1 MSLAEKPKLAELTLL
16 RTGHSVRFDHF
27 VTEKFKQPG
36 NKNRTQS
43 FFPMGG
49 RCKTLAPMSSVSAVD
64 FNLAEVHEAIA
75 AAVPDRSC
83 IVWRGKT
90 WTWRETTERTRRLA
104 NYLIAQSVA
113 NPVQREF
120 LEGHEAGQDTVGIYL
135 HNGNEYLEAMLGAYK
150 CRTAPFNVNYR
161 YVAEELRYLLNDAN
175 CKVLIYHAAFA
186 PTLAE
191 VLPELPN
198 LTVLL
203 QVADDSEN
211 ALLPGAVD
219 YEEALAQAS
228 SARPEFQV
236 MGGAWSPDDL
246 YVLYTGGTTGMPKG
260 VLWRQ
265 GDAAPVALGLTNG
278 PAEWTSMQAIVDNA
292 VAAVPLITL
301 PSAPFMHGA
310 GQWIAF
316 RSWHSGGAVVIQNE
330 VKRLDPPE
338 ILATI
343 ARETV
348 SFFQIVGDA
357 FGRPLIDEIERAAAA
372 GSPYDLS
379 KLAIILSGGAALSAG
394 LKQRF
399 LAAVPHLILVDGIG
413 SSEAGGQMQNVSAG
427 SPDGASTGTFIC
439 APNNHVLTEALDGE
453 LEAGHEGLG
462 WLAKSGRLP
471 LGYLG
476 DAAKTAKTFPTIA
489 KVRYSV
495 PGDRARLLPGSEA
508 TFGLPL
514 VELHGRDSVTINSG
528 GEKIFAEE
536 VEAAIVA
543 HPEVYDCVVTGRP
556 SERWGNEVVA
566 IVQRSVGSTVSDDDL
581 LAEATKHVARYKLP
595 KAFVYVDKVL
605 RSPSG
610 KADYRWAKEQ
620 AAL

>member
-1 MSLAEKPKLAELTLL
+1 
-16 RTGHSVRFDHF
+16 
-27 VTEKFKQPG
+27 
-36 NKNRTQS
+36 
-43 FFPMGG
+43 
-49 RCKTLAPMSSVSAVD
+49 MSSVAKVD

-75 AAVPDRSC
+75 AAVPDRAC
-83 IVWRGKT
+83 IVWREKT

-104 NYLIAQSVA
+104 NYLISRSVA

-120 LEGHEAGQDTVGIYL
+120 LDGHEAGQDTVGIYL

-150 CRTAPFNVNYR
+150 SRTAPFNVNYR

-191 VLPELPN
+191 VLPELPS
-198 LTVLL
+198 LTVLI
-203 QVADDSEN
+203 QVGDDSGN

-219 YEEALAQAS
+219 YEQALA
-228 SARPEFQV
+228 SAGPERPEFQV

-265 GDAAPVALGLTNG
+265 GDAAPAALGLNNG
-278 PAEWTSMQAIVDNA
+278 QAEWTSLQAIVDNA

-316 RSWHSGGAVVIQNE
+316 RCWHTGGAVVIQSE
-330 VKRLDPPE
+330 VKRLDPAE
-338 ILATI
+338 IMATI
-343 ARETV
+343 ERESV

-372 GSPYDLS
+372 GKPYDLS
-379 KLAIILSGGAALSAG
+379 KLAIVLSGGAALSAG

-413 SSEAGGQMQNVSAG
+413 SSEAGGQMQHVSAG
-427 SPDGASTGTFIC
+427 SPDGASTGTFVC
-439 APNNHVLTEALDGE
+439 APNNHVLSEALDGE

-476 DAAKTAKTFPTIA
+476 DAAKTAKTFPTIG

-543 HPEVYDCVVTGRP
+543 HPDVYDCVVTGRP

-566 IVQRSVGSTVSDDDL
+566 IVQRRAGSTVSDDTL
-581 LAEATKHVARYKLP
+581 LEEAAKHVARYKLP
-595 KAFVYVDKVL
+595 KAFVYVEKVL
-605 RSPSG
+605 RSPAG

>member
-1 MSLAEKPKLAELTLL
+1 
-16 RTGHSVRFDHF
+16 
-27 VTEKFKQPG
+27 
-36 NKNRTQS
+36 
-43 FFPMGG
+43 
-49 RCKTLAPMSSVSAVD
+49 MSSIPAAID

-75 AAVPDRSC
+75 AAIPDRAC

-90 WTWRETTERTRRLA
+90 WSWQQTTERTRRLA
-104 NYLIAQSVA
+104 NYLIARGVA

-120 LEGHEAGQDTVGIYL
+120 LDGHEAGQDTLGIYL

-150 CRTAPFNVNYR
+150 SRTAPFNVNYR

-186 PTLAE
+186 PTLASI
-191 VLPELPN
+191 LPQLPN
-198 LTVLL
+198 LTILL
-203 QVADDSEN
+203 QVSDESGN
-211 ALLPGAVD
+211 SLLPGAVD
-219 YEEALAQAS
+219 YEAALASAS

-265 GDAAPVALGLTNG
+265 ADAAPAALGLNNG
-278 PAEWTSMQAIVDNA
+278 TAEWTSVQEIVSSA
-292 VAAVPLITL
+292 VAATPLITL

-316 RSWHSGGAVVIQNE
+316 RSWHVGGVVVIQSE
-330 VKRLDPPE
+330 VKRLDPAE
-338 ILATI
+338 ILTTI
-343 ARETV
+343 VREKV

-357 FGRPLIDEIERAAAA
+357 FGRPLIDEIERAIAA
-372 GSPYDLS
+372 GVAYDLS
-379 KLAIILSGGAALSAG
+379 KLAIVLSGGAALSAG

-399 LAAVPHLILVDGIG
+399 LRALPHLLLVDGIG
-413 SSEAGGQMQNVSAG
+413 SSEAGGQMQNVSTG
-427 SPDGASTGTFIC
+427 SPATASTGTFLC
-439 APNNHVLTEALDGE
+439 APNNHVLSDALDGE
-453 LEAGHEGLG
+453 LQPGHEGLG

-476 DAAKTAKTFPTIA
+476 DAEKTAKTFPTIA

-495 PGDRARLLPGSEA
+495 PGDRAKLLTGSEA
-508 TFGLPL
+508 TFGLPI

-536 VEAAIVA
+536 VEAAIIA
-543 HPEVYDCVVTGRP
+543 HPEVYDCVVAGRP
-556 SERWGNEVVA
+556 NERWGNEVVA
-566 IVQRSVGSTVSDDDL
+566 IVQRSEGSSVSDDDL
-581 LAEATKHVARYKLP
+581 LTEAAKHVARYKLP
-595 KAFVYVDKVL
+595 KAFVYVEKIL

-620 AAL
+620 ALL